1 MRKQGEAGFMAH
13 PLGHTEM
20 QYSVKGDANTSYI
33 LTRVQMYSSLAGKKM
48 YGQDFLL
55 GLGSHLILR

>member
-1 MRKQGEAGFMAH
+1 MAH